1 MIRLKTLLEEGHF
14 EVTATGVNEK
24 DTRFSKSGVDRRDK
38 RTGDAGA
45 KFSYKTMVKADSEEA
60 AKKKALEDPRLRR
73 MARQNKVDVKDLNLT
88 VTSSGKQGLGEAG
101 GNENSGVVKY
111 ASLAHGKLEE
121 AAMYLQM
128 ASKELDPGAHS
139 NITKTL
145 STVMKTSLK
154 SMKQLEIISKYL
166 D

>member
-1 MIRLKTLLEEGHF
+1 MIRLKTILEEGHF

-45 KFSYKTMVKADSEEA
+45 KFSYKTVVKAASEEA
-60 AKKKALEDPRLRR
+60 AKQEALKDPRLRR

-88 VTSSGKQGLGEAG
+88 VASSGKQGLGEAG
-101 GNENSGVVKY
+101 NANSGITKY
-111 ASLAHGKLEE
+111 ANLAHGKLEE

-128 ASKELDPGAHS
+128 ATKELHPAAHV

-154 SMKQLEIISKYL
+154 SMKQLEIVSKYL

>member
-45 KFSYKTMVKADSEEA
+45 KFSYKSVVKAPTEEA
-60 AKKKALEDPRLRR
+60 AKQEFLKDPRMRR
-73 MARQNKVDVKDLNLT
+73 MARQNKVDVKNLNLT
-88 VTSSGKQGLGEAG
+88 VTPSKQGLGEAG

-121 AAMYLQM
+121 AAMYSLV
-128 ASKELDPGAHS
+128 AIKELGDQTDPS
-139 NITKTL
+139 
-145 STVMKTSLK
+145 VKTSLLQTAK
-154 SMKQLEIISKYL
+154 TCQRLMKNLEALNKHL
-166 D
+166 G